1 MAWLTFDHLVR
12 QFRELDYFRRDHLS
26 SALDDIEANS
36 IDPAKE
42 RLLLALLDYHERRPG
57 YDPLFE
63 HRIRVTATSAESIR
77 LGIDRLMV
85 DNRVLVRTRKPPE
98 ERP

>member
-42 RLLLALLDYHERRPG
+42 RPNLSSPGHRRE
-57 YDPLFE
+57 L
-63 HRIRVTATSAESIR
+63 
-77 LGIDRLMV
+77 IDRG
-85 DNRVLVRTRKPPE
+85 DQETRQS
-98 ERP
+98 R